1 MRHLILAFAVTAAVP
16 HLSVPAQAATLR
28 DTTTLQQPHV
38 RLADLFDDAGPGG
51 SRVLGPGP
59 APGGR
64 IVVEAAQAAAI
75 ARQFGVAWRPISN
88 TERVVIDRP
97 GRLVAREEFI
107 ATLHAALAGA
117 GAAADAEVELTGF
130 AAPLVPVEAAVKSS
144 IEQVDFDSVS
154 GRFTATL
161 ALSIAGEAIQRT
173 RLAGRAQEMVDVVV
187 PSRRLAA
194 GAVVRTADVQV
205 VRMRA
210 AAGGGEV
217 AHGVGQV
224 VGQAT
229 RRQEMAGQPIP
240 LADLGRPFTVLKGS
254 RVMMLLQS
262 PGLTMSASGTAME
275 AGGIGDRVS
284 VLNPASGA
292 VIEAEVTG
300 VDQVV
305 VQATSS
311 PRLPARLAAAQGAA
325 GVPGGGGLGGN
336 GRGALQ

>member
-1 MRHLILAFAVTAAVP
+1 MRHVTFAFGLLVAGA
-16 HLSVPAQAATLR
+16 PAYAATLR

-38 RLADLFDDAGPGG
+38 RLADLFDDVGAVG

-75 ARQFGVAWRPISN
+75 ARQFGVAWRPVSN

-107 ATLHAALAGA
+107 GSLRTALAGA
-117 GAAADAEVELTGF
+117 GAAMDAEVELSGF
-130 AAPLVPVEAAVKSS
+130 AAPLVPLEASVQSS

-161 ALSIAGEAIQRT
+161 ALSMAGEAIQRT

-187 PSRRLAA
+187 SLHRLAA
-194 GAVVRTADVQV
+194 GVVVRAADVQV

-210 AAGGGEV
+210 GTGRGDV
-217 AHGVGQV
+217 ARSLGQV

-229 RRQEMAGQPIP
+229 RRQEAAGQP
-240 LADLGRPFTVLKGS
+240 LQLSDLGRPFIVLKGS

-262 PGLTMSASGTAME
+262 PGLTMAASGTATE
-275 AGGIGDRVS
+275 AGGMGERIS
-284 VLNPASGA
+284 VLNPVSGA
-292 VIEAEVTG
+292 LIEAEITG
-300 VDQVV
+300 VDQVL
-305 VQATSS
+305 VQATST
-311 PRLPARLAAAQGAA
+311 PRVPARLAAAQGA
-325 GVPGGGGLGGN
+325 GGPGGGGRETL
-336 GRGALQ
+336 R

>member
-1 MRHLILAFAVTAAVP
+1 MSRITLIFGLLAI
-16 HLSVPAQAATLR
+16 SVPAHAATLR

-75 ARQFGVAWRPISN
+75 ARQFGVAWRPMSN
-88 TERVVIDRP
+88 MERVVIDRP
-97 GRLVAREEFI
+97 GRLVAREEFMR
-107 ATLHAALAGA
+107 ALHVALVGA
-117 GAAADAEVELTGF
+117 GAAPDAEIEFSGF
-130 AAPLVPVEAAVKSS
+130 ASPLVPLEAAVQSS

-161 ALSIAGEAIQRT
+161 ALSMAGEAIQRT

-187 PSRRLAA
+187 PQRRLAA
-194 GAVVRTADVQV
+194 GVVLRAADVQV

-210 AAGGGEV
+210 GPGRGEV
-217 AHGVGQV
+217 ARSVSQV

-229 RRQEMAGQPIP
+229 RHPEMAGQALHI
-240 LADLGRPFTVLKGS
+240 ADLGPPFIIQKGS

-262 PGLTMSASGTAME
+262 PGLTMAASGTATE
-275 AGGIGDRVS
+275 PGGMGDRIV
-284 VLNPASGA
+284 VINPVSGA
-292 VIEAEVTG
+292 LIEAEITG
-300 VDQVV
+300 VDQVR
-305 VQATSS
+305 VQASS
-311 PRLPARLAAAQGAA
+311 TPRVPARLAAALGSS
-325 GVPGGGGLGGN
+325 GSGGGE
-336 GRGALQ
+336 RGSLR